1 MTSARIVSFLPSATD
16 MALALGLGDQ
26 VVGITHECD
35 YPPEVDG
42 KPIVVRNVLP
52 IETMSQPEIDV
63 AVTQRMQD
71 GLSLYQV
78 DERLLRELAPDII
91 LTQNLCQVCAPSGN
105 EVTEALNLLPKIPQ
119 MLWLTPKSLEEI
131 FDNLHELGQA
141 TGRAREAEELIG
153 AGRER
158 LEKISAA
165 TQNLSQRPRVFCLEW
180 LDPVYCS
187 GHWMPE
193 MVEIAGGVDAL
204 GRKGADSVRI

>member
-91 LTQNLCQVCAPSGN
+91 LTQNLCQGCAPSRT
-105 EVTEALNLLPKIPQ
+105 EVTQALNLLPKKPQ
-119 MLWLTPKSLEEI
+119 ILRLTPKSLEEN
-131 FDNLHELGQA
+131 FDNRRELVQA
-141 TGRAREAEELIG
+141 PGRIE
-153 AGRER
+153 
-158 LEKISAA
+158 
-165 TQNLSQRPRVFCLEW
+165 P
-180 LDPVYCS
+180 
-187 GHWMPE
+187 
-193 MVEIAGGVDAL
+193 
-204 GRKGADSVRI
+204 AD